1 MRALTV
7 TSLMLLALALCAC
20 EGDFDQRVEVARTIG
35 QGQGSTGTTPNP
47 NTGNF
52 VRGTVSIG
60 GAVRNALVMLRPV
73 LNDGSIDLDDSRALG
88 VTVTFS
94 NGIYQAVVRDKNY
107 RGPIVVEVRGQ
118 NVAGVQSDGGNPA
131 TSRSD
136 PFHPMLGGHAM
147 YAVVP
152 YWNGKDIGDINVT
165 PLTTCAVTRGLFLG
179 GVSTGM
185 FGMCQRQI
193 GDFFGLGHIRTS
205 VPDDFA
211 RSGSFGDNR
220 MYAYV
225 MAALGQLARNIG
237 VSNVFDFYEGMARD
251 CLDDG
256 DLNGSIGFVPNTA
269 IAMPDL
275 GAAGPL
281 GSALLNDYLAPG
293 NIDRVR
299 GPDNGGIEAG
309 SRLDNLVNFLLTARN
324 LNGFTYSYGLI
335 LRVEGRLDLR
345 VGEELPT
352 SILAAEYLGG
362 TGIEAYGDSAGPG
375 FVDFNFVS
383 SSPAN
388 LTVLPFGRVSAPTGA
403 TPGTYTLTLTV
414 APAMAQTFITGP
426 TQVFTISVH
435 VHP

>member
-1 MRALTV
+1 MRALTA
-7 TSLMLLALALCAC
+7 TSLLVLAFALSAC

-47 NTGNF
+47 SSGNF

-60 GAVRNALVMLRPV
+60 GSVRNALVMLRPV
-73 LNDGSIDLDDSRALG
+73 LADGSIDLDDGHALG
-88 VTVTFS
+88 VTVTFN
-94 NGIYQAVVRDKNY
+94 NGIYQAIVRDKTY

-118 NVAGVQSDGGNPA
+118 NVAGAQSDGGNPA
-131 TSRSD
+131 TSRTD
-136 PFHPMLGGHAM
+136 QYHPMQSGHVM

-152 YWNGKDIGDINVT
+152 YWNGKNVGDVNVT
-165 PLTTCAVTRGLFLG
+165 PLTTCAVTRGLFFG

-185 FGMCQRQI
+185 FGMCQRQL

-211 RSGSFGDNR
+211 RSGSFGDDR

-225 MAALGQLARNIG
+225 MAALSQLARNIG
-237 VSNVFDFYEGMARD
+237 ITNVFDFYEGMARD

-256 DLNGSIGFVPNTA
+256 DLNGSIGFVPNTG
-269 IAMPDL
+269 IAMPNL
-275 GAAGPL
+275 SAAGPL
-281 GSALLNDYLAPG
+281 GSALFNDYLAPG

-299 GPDNGGIEAG
+299 TPDNAGIVPG
-309 SRLDNLVNFLLTARN
+309 SRLDVLVTFLQTARN
-324 LNGFTYSYGLI
+324 LNGFTCSYGLI
-335 LRVEGRLDLR
+335 LRVEGRLDLN

-352 SILAAEYLGG
+352 SMLAAEFLGG
-362 TGIEAYGDSAGPG
+362 TGVEAYGDSAGPG

-388 LTVLPFGRVSAPTGA
+388 VTVLPFGRVSAPTGA

-414 APAMAQTFITGP
+414 APAIAQTFVTGP